1 MLIVIVDPMHI
12 GSRLTLI
19 TEKVAMNMGIEENL
33 TLQPLKFMY
42 FLGIRVTWILGVNRG
57 SAGSQELVVLQA
69 MTDAD
74 GVGSQKTDN

>member
-57 SAGSQELVVLQA
+57 SSGSQELVVLQA

>member
-1 MLIVIVDPMHI
+1 MIHDMLHMPMTSYTTTMHLLTQLIVTPNSRGLMLIVIVDPMHI

-42 FLGIRVTWILGVNRG
+42 FLGIRVT
-57 SAGSQELVVLQA
+57 
-69 MTDAD
+69 
-74 GVGSQKTDN
+74 

>member
-1 MLIVIVDPMHI
+1 MTHDMLRMPVTSYTTTMHLLTQLIVTPNSRDLMVIVIVDPMHI

-42 FLGIRVTWILGVNRG
+42 FLGIRVT
-57 SAGSQELVVLQA
+57 
-69 MTDAD
+69 
-74 GVGSQKTDN
+74 